1 MFFRSPIGR
10 LISFLFSLG
19 IAAIIYFAVI
29 KDRVDNAKDTS
40 SNGNPTEAGGESLYK
55 RANFTKALTA
65 VRSKIGGDSELL
77 KVQVL
82 PGQAEFQVKKG
93 EKADG
98 YRYTA
103 KGGELQKIKVEIVG
117 GGSIEGLQYP
127 FRTVDPGVTEKLDK
141 AVRERKGLHAT
152 TMTLERGP
160 VGTRLVWTINAEGN
174 GRTGLVFNARPD
186 GSGLADPTKFAQGKT
201 TTPGGSAIN
210 KAQKQQQC
218 ILKADSD
225 AGRIQACLK

>member
-1 MFFRSPIGR
+1 MFFRSPVGR

-29 KDRVDNAKDTS
+29 KDKVDTAKDSS
-40 SNGNPTEAGGESLYK
+40 SNGNPTEAGGESLFK
-55 RANFTKALTA
+55 TANFTKALTA
-65 VRSKIGGDSELL
+65 VRSKIGGDAELL
-77 KVQVL
+77 KIQVL

-103 KGGELQKIKVEIVG
+103 KGGELQKVKVEIVG
-117 GGSIEGLQYP
+117 GGTIEGLQYP
-127 FRTVDPGVTEKLDK
+127 FHTVDPGVTEKLDK

-152 TMTLERGP
+152 TMTLEKGP

-186 GSGLADPTKFAQGKT
+186 GSGLADPTKFAGRRRQ
-201 TTPGGSAIN
+201 
-210 KAQKQQQC
+210 
-218 ILKADSD
+218 
-225 AGRIQACLK
+225 AGR